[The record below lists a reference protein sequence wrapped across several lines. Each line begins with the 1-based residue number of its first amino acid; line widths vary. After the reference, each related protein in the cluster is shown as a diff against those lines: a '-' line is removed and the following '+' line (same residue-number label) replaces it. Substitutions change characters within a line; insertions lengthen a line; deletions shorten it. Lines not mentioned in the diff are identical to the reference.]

1 MRRIIEKLLNRWPQP
16 ECPAAWVSS
25 VTQFRRLDG
34 EKFPLPGTMNQLVAK
49 SGSKYAETAVT
60 MAQKKA

>member
-1 MRRIIEKLLNRWPQP
+1 MRRIIEKLLNRWSQP

-34 EKFPLPGTMNQLVAK
+34 EKSPLPGTMNQSNAK
-49 SGSKYAETAVT
+49 FGNRYVETAVT
-60 MAQKKA
+60 AAQKKA